1 MRLRKK
7 QSLRIVSGALAV
19 SMALSVFPTAAFA
32 AGTPQKTEAENS
44 AVETQVEESQD
55 NLTTLEFDEN
65 GLPIG
70 EGSAEEGW
78 EWDGSNLTICEGY
91 TFERPEQVVSCAV
104 DNYGVILG
112 GTFKEHVSAVSH
124 GILAKGVFAEEPSSE
139 QSFTSGTVTVPEGCK
154 INGAI
159 SDKAYVVECP
169 EIVITVPEGENAKFY
184 NPEITYS
191 QDYTSTWQHEV
202 VDNTLRFKASGWN
215 NIIVR
220 KYQKFDLVIGE
231 DGKPTSEGNEPSGW
245 SYDGSSLTIY
255 ENSEFDFGTQ
265 TIKCYVNNYGTVENG
280 IFAHGFFNSSTGL
293 VEGST
298 FTSFHNEDG
307 TYSTYGVSN
316 SGKMINAVDA
326 SSNTYNQGDGL
337 IDGGKFGYV
346 DNCGLV
352 QNVDIGSL
360 YNGEGGKLENCVFG
374 ISSNGTAPDDAR
386 VLTLSANAIVND
398 IIKVEPNSWNENS
411 NKVYVVG
418 DRDVTV
424 KYAGDSK
431 YFDVWK
437 SEPNVEMNKVDDV
450 TYTFTVPEGGTTLT
464 AKERVV
470 QLTFDEN
477 GKPTEMGNKTSG
489 WTYDGYT
496 LKFYEGYTFNQDVI
510 VKCFVENAG
519 TITAGTFTQGVDN
532 SVWDYQ
538 NQKNIYGTVTGGV
551 FAGLDTKTAESANV
565 HMLIATGSVING
577 VILNGAYIAGTD
589 QKVTVTRNADDA
601 DFESWNLV
609 SGNIDIADPASKTI
623 EFTMPAE
630 NVVLSVNYKDNV
642 LEFDANGN
650 PTHAGGKNWERIY
663 IGRDDQGVDTYGLI
677 LKDGAVL
684 DTNGVVKCQIIS
696 YPGST
701 IKNGIFEND
710 EDSGYQLMN
719 LGTIENGTF
728 NSTVINAGTILDG
741 SFNKPIGNVNI
752 KLDSSQDLSGLSQ
765 GIDLTVTECP
775 GLIFGGT
782 FSGEVVNFGVIEG
795 GEFKET
801 VSSVPLE
808 AIIGNSLESQNIKFT
823 NVSQISNGTFE
834 AEVQN
839 AANIT
844 GGEFKEKVTNVGT
857 IENGAFRNTVLNTT
871 MSNQEMSLGDSAV
884 AVMSLLGSDADLA
897 IEVQND
903 VKTAKVYT
911 GSITGGVFKGKVDNT
926 DGAITGGVFKNAPQN
941 GNVENLHTL
950 TVTGADISTSEPNY
964 ENGSQFTWASV
975 HEKAYV
981 AGKQEVRIFGV
992 DGTHSWKSDD
1002 VDLSEA
1008 SLANDGRVIAF
1019 AMPGDKDVTLTAST
1033 EKPEAKTYAVTVENG
1048 KATVEGN
1055 AIEKAKAGDT
1065 VTITANAAAE
1075 GKEFA
1080 GWKIVAG
1087 GVTLDDASKTTTTF
1101 TMGEEAVTVEAT
1113 YKDKTTTK
1121 PTEPTKPSEDTT
1133 ITVDKDTKLDEDK
1146 TYDKD
1151 VKNDGTI
1158 SKGEFTGEVTN
1169 NGTIENGTFTDTV
1182 TNNGIIKNGK
1192 FSGEV
1197 KGTGKIEGGT
1207 FQQVTEA
1214 SEISGGVFGA
1224 QSDMSNA
1231 KVVPSTLK
1239 IESSVA
1245 GGSLINDVIGNGAA
1259 QALALFAE
1267 NDIATQAA
1275 DSAEMVAYVVGN
1287 QTLTVKYT
1295 GTDKNFDKWDTTSL
1309 DGAKL
1314 SEDGKTITFTMKSG
1328 AGDVTLKSVRKKT
1341 DTKPTEPAKKDDDGM
1356 GELIVGGVIVAG
1368 GIATGVI
1375 VYNVAMDYIKSAL
1388 PEGTAIPETRE
1399 QLAAALWESAGKPE
1413 VAVEEG
1419 VVLTDTEKAMRWAT
1433 ENKLVS
1439 ADGADSVSKFDVL
1452 VAVYK
1457 AKKL

>member
-78 EWDGSNLTICEGY
+78 TYDGLTLTIYYGHILGRDI
-91 TFERPEQVVSCAV
+91 TVNCAV
-104 DNYGVILG
+104 NNYGIVQS
-112 GTFKEHVSAVSH
+112 GTFKEDVSNWGNGEIAGGDFLGRVTNSGGGKITGGNFKSYH
-124 GILAKGVFAEEPSSE
+124 SINNYGFIEGGEF
-139 QSFTSGTVTVPEGCK
+139 SGTVWNYGSIEGGK
-154 INGAI
+154 F
-159 SDKAYVVECP
+159 AYAYLQ
-169 EIVITVPEGENAKFY
+169 TGSKTDNA
-184 NPEITYS
+184 
-191 QDYTSTWQHEV
+191 
-202 VDNTLRFKASGWN
+202 
-215 NIIVR
+215 
-220 KYQKFDLVIGE
+220 VIGRAYI
-231 DGKPTSEGNEPSGW
+231 
-245 SYDGSSLTIY
+245 YDGSTITNSVLGLNSSSPITPKGDNVHVLTI
-255 ENSEFDFGTQ
+255 
-265 TIKCYVNNYGTVENG
+265 
-280 IFAHGFFNSSTGL
+280 ST
-293 VEGST
+293 
-298 FTSFHNEDG
+298 
-307 TYSTYGVSN
+307 
-316 SGKMINAVDA
+316 DA
-326 SSNTYNQGDGL
+326 T
-337 IDGGKFGYV
+337 
-346 DNCGLV
+346 
-352 QNVDIGSL
+352 
-360 YNGEGGKLENCVFG
+360 
-374 ISSNGTAPDDAR
+374 
-386 VLTLSANAIVND
+386 VND
-398 IIKVEPNSWNENS
+398 IIEVGTWDTDSHKI
-411 NKVYVVG
+411 YVVG
-418 DRDVTV
+418 DQDITV
-424 KYAGDSK
+424 KYEGDAE
-431 YFDVWK
+431 YFVSWK
-437 SEPNVEMNKVDDV
+437 AEPNIEIQKVDNV
-450 TYTFTVPEGGTTLT
+450 TGTFKMSGENITLT
-464 AKERVV
+464 AVEKEIP
-470 QLTFDEN
+470 LTFDAKGIPE
-477 GKPTEMGNKTSG
+477 GHGNKTSG
-489 WTYDGYT
+489 WMYQDDMLIFYPGYV
-496 LKFYEGYTFNQDVI
+496 FDDAEQI
-510 VKCFVENAG
+510 VNCHVYNAG
-519 TITAGTFTQGVDN
+519 TIKSGTFAEGVMNAIPNEDE
-532 SVWDYQ
+532 SGY
-538 NQKNIYGTVTGGV
+538 ITGTITGGV
-551 FAGLDTKTAESANV
+551 FSELSTTDGVMPEGVHTLLAIGCTINDVIPTGTAF
-565 HMLIATGSVING
+565 
-577 VILNGAYIAGTD
+577 IAGD
-589 QKVTVTRNADDA
+589 NQKVKVTRNADDS
-601 DFESWNLV
+601 DFESWAA
-609 SGNIDIADPASKTI
+609 IDGITIDDPNATTI
-623 EFTMPAE
+623 EFTMPTKD
-630 NVVLSVNYKDNV
+630 VVLRAVYKDNA
-642 LEFDANGN
+642 LEFDANGM
-650 PTHAGGKNWERIY
+650 PTHNGGKNWESLRLN
-663 IGRDDQGVDTYGLI
+663 GVTYGVI
-677 LKDGAVL
+677 LYDGAVL
-684 DTNGVVKCQIIS
+684 DTNDTIKIS
-696 YPGST
+696 VLAGPGST
-701 IKNGIFEND
+701 IRNGVFELPND
-710 EDSGYQLMN
+710 SMLLSY
-719 LGTIENGTF
+719 GTIENGTF
-728 NSTVINAGTILDG
+728 KCTVINLGVLQNGTFDGVLVNAGTILDG
-741 SFNKPIGNVNI
+741 TFNKAVNNVKINVDSMPNIG
-752 KLDSSQDLSGLSQ
+752 SM
-765 GIDLTVTECP
+765 GIVMDNTITDFP
-775 GLIFGGT
+775 GLISGGV
-782 FSGEVVNFGVIEG
+782 FNGEVGNFGIIDG
-795 GEFKET
+795 GQFKEIVT
-801 VSSVPLE
+801 SVPLAE
-808 AIIGNSLESQNIKFT
+808 YAGDELKQQGITFT
-823 NVSQISNGTFE
+823 STTEISNGIFE
-834 AEVQN
+834 AEVRN

-844 GGEFKEKVTNVGT
+844 GGEFKEKVTNVGI
-857 IENGAFRNTVLNTT
+857 IENGAFRNTVFNTT

-884 AVMSLLGSDADLA
+884 AVMSLFGSDADLA

-911 GSITGGVFKGKVDNT
+911 GSITGGVFKGKVNNT

-950 TVTGADISTSEPNY
+950 TVTGADISTSKPNY

-1008 SLANDGRVIAF
+1008 SLANDGGVIAF

-1055 AIEKAKAGDT
+1055 AIEKAKAGDV

-1087 GVTLDDASKTTTTF
+1087 GVMLDDASKPTTTF

-1113 YKDKTTTK
+1113 YKDKPTTK

-1259 QALALFAE
+1259 QAQALFAE

-1295 GTDKNFDKWDTTSL
+1295 GTDKNFDKWDTTGL

-1328 AGDVTLKSVRKKT
+1328 AGDVTLKSVQKKT

-1356 GELIVGGVIVAG
+1356 GALIVGGVIVAG